1 MKSNYYTIGTN
12 PTIPRRTAPLE
23 ATAHIDLLNAT
34 LINVFIVVVMFV
46 IHNLHHA
53 RLWRYQGPW
62 ASSTSRTPAMRR
74 GAVNY
79 LHKPVVRP
87 EPPTVEE
94 MEWEHIQRVLDEYD
108 GNVSATAPGPEYA
121 SPHLATET

>member
-1 MKSNYYTIGTN
+1 MKSNYYTIEAN

-46 IHNLHHA
+46 IHNEIFI
-53 RLWRYQGPW
+53 RLSSLQGCDH
-62 ASSTSRTPAMRR
+62 TPII
-74 GAVNY
+74 
-79 LHKPVVRP
+79 RP

-94 MEWEHIQRVLDEYD
+94 MEWEHIQRVLNEYD
-108 GNVSATAPGPEYA
+108 GNGSAAAPGPEYA
-121 SPHLATET
+121 SPHLAPET